1 MFEPLFSKWHSIMPL
16 TLHIYLNNEILPGVV
31 PVSGLYFC
39 FIMADVFLIYKNN
52 TIPIY
57 LIGIS

>member
-1 MFEPLFSKWHSIMPL
+1 MPL